1 MLNADLPWLQQPLT
15 EALARYR
22 SHALLVQGPAGVGQL
37 ELAVKL
43 AQSWLCE
50 AAAPGQPACGHCASC
65 KLFASGTHPD
75 FQLLL
80 PEALEAPARE
90 ALGLPFEEPDPK
102 AGKAKP
108 SREIKIEA
116 VRALLAFAQA
126 TSARGKA
133 KVAVIF
139 PAEALNGVAANALLK
154 TLEEP
159 SGLLRFALASHDSA
173 ALLPTIRSRCQPLPL
188 ALPDSATALAWLEA
202 KGVKDA
208 AGLLAATGGRPQQA
222 LAWFEGGLTDAAWQA
237 LPKRVARGEA
247 AALADWAP
255 PRAID
260 ALQRLCHDLL
270 RRSHGQPGQF
280 FATSSLPSPRRVQPL
295 LAWEAELR
303 RAARHAEHPLNAGL
317 WLEALVAQG
326 QAAIAAAVRSF
337 NTLGA

>member
-1 MLNADLPWLQQPLT
+1 MLNADLPWLQQPLAD
-15 EALARYR
+15 ALARAR

-50 AAAPGQPACGHCASC
+50 ATASDEPACGHCASC

-80 PEALEAPARE
+80 PEALEAPSRE
-90 ALGLPFEEPDPK
+90 ALGLPYEEPDAK

-108 SREIKIEA
+108 SREIKVEA
-116 VRALLAFAQA
+116 VRGLLAFAQA

-159 SGLLRFALASHDSA
+159 SGLLRFALASFDA
-173 ALLPTIRSRCQPLPL
+173 AGLLPTIRSRCQPVPL
-188 ALPDSATALAWLEA
+188 ALPPHDEALAWLA
-202 KGVKDA
+202 SKGVDGA
-208 AGLLAATGGRPQQA
+208 EGLLAATGGRPQQA
-222 LAWFEGGLTDAAWQA
+222 LDWFNAGLTDAAWQA
-237 LPKRVARGEA
+237 IPKRVARGEVA
-247 AALADWAP
+247 TFADWAP
-255 PRAID
+255 ARVID

-270 RRSHGQPGQF
+270 RRRHGQAGQF
-280 FATSSLPSPRRVQPL
+280 FAAAALPSPKRAAPL

-317 WLEALVAQG
+317 WIEALVAQT
-326 QAAIAAAVRSF
+326 QAAVSAALR
-337 NTLGA
+337 

>member
-1 MLNADLPWLQQPLT
+1 MLNADLPWLQAPLAD
-15 EALARYR
+15 ALARAR

-50 AAAPGQPACGHCASC
+50 AAAPGQPACNQCPSC

-80 PEALEAPARE
+80 PEALDASARE
-90 ALGLPFEEPDPK
+90 SLGLPFEEIEVK

-108 SREIKIEA
+108 SKEIKVEA
-116 VRALLAFAQA
+116 VRNLLAFAQA

-133 KVAVIF
+133 KVVVIF

-173 ALLPTIRSRCQPLPL
+173 SLLPTIRSRCQPLPL
-188 ALPDSATALAWLEA
+188 ALPEKSAALAWLA
-202 KGVKDA
+202 SKGVNGA
-208 AGLLAATGGRPQQA
+208 EGLLDATGGRPQQA
-222 LAWFEGGLTDAAWQA
+222 LEWFEAGLTDAAWQA
-237 LPKRVARGEA
+237 IPKRVARGEVQ
-247 AALADWAP
+247 ALSDLAP

-270 RRSHGQPGQF
+270 RRSHGRPGQF
-280 FATSSLPSPRRVQPL
+280 FAPTSLPSPKKAAPL
-295 LAWEAELR
+295 LAWDAELR
-303 RAARHAEHPLNAGL
+303 RAARHADHPLNASL
-317 WLEALVAQG
+317 WIEALVAQA
-326 QAAIAAAVRSF
+326 QAAVTASLR
-337 NTLGA
+337 

>member
-1 MLNADLPWLQQPLT
+1 MNADLPWLQAPLAD
-15 EALARYR
+15 ALARAR

-50 AAAPGQPACGHCASC
+50 SAAPSQPACNQCPSC

-80 PEALEAPARE
+80 PEALDAPARE
-90 ALGLPFEEPDPK
+90 SLGLPFEEPDTK

-108 SREIKIEA
+108 SREIKVEA
-116 VRALLAFAQA
+116 VRNLLSFAQA

-133 KVAVIF
+133 KVVVIF

-159 SGLLRFALASHDSA
+159 AGLLRFVLASHDSA
-173 ALLPTIRSRCQPLPL
+173 GLLPTIRSRCQPLPL
-188 ALPDSATALAWLEA
+188 SLPDTADALAWLQA
-202 KGVKDA
+202 KGVKEA

-222 LAWFEGGLTDAAWQA
+222 LAWAEAGLSDAAWQA
-237 LPKRVARGEA
+237 LPKRVARGEV
-247 AALADWAP
+247 AALSELAP

-260 ALQRLCHDLL
+260 ALQRLCHDLV

-280 FATSSLPSPRRVQPL
+280 FATASLPVPKRARPL
-295 LAWEAELR
+295 LAWDAELR
-303 RAARHAEHPLNAGL
+303 RAARHADHPLNASL
-317 WLEALVAQG
+317 WIEALVAQA
-326 QAAIAAAVRSF
+326 QAAVAASMR
-337 NTLGA
+337 GA

>member
-1 MLNADLPWLQQPLT
+1 MNADLPWLQAPLVD
-15 EALARYR
+15 ALARAR

-50 AAAPGQPACGHCASC
+50 AAAPAQPACGHCASC

-80 PEALEAPARE
+80 PEALDAPARE
-90 ALGLPFEEPDPK
+90 SLGLPFEEPDTR

-108 SREIKIEA
+108 SREIKVEA
-116 VRALLAFAQA
+116 VRNLLGFAQA

-133 KVAVIF
+133 KVVVIF

-159 SGLLRFALASHDSA
+159 AGLLRFVLASHDSA
-173 ALLPTIRSRCQPLPL
+173 GLLPTIRSRCQPLPL
-188 ALPDSATALAWLEA
+188 PLPETSAALAWLEG
-202 KGVKDA
+202 KGVKEA

-222 LAWFEGGLTDAAWQA
+222 LEWAEAGLSDAAWQA
-237 LPKRVARGEA
+237 LPKRVARGEV
-247 AALADWAP
+247 AALSELAP

-260 ALQRLCHDLL
+260 ALQRLCHDLV

-280 FATSSLPSPRRVQPL
+280 FATASLPTTRRAAPL
-295 LAWEAELR
+295 LAWDAELR
-303 RAARHAEHPLNAGL
+303 RAARHAEHPLNASL
-317 WLEALVAQG
+317 WIEALVAQA
-326 QAAIAAAVRSF
+326 QAAMAASMR
-337 NTLGA
+337 

>member
-1 MLNADLPWLQQPLT
+1 MLNADLPWLQAPLAD
-15 EALARYR
+15 ALARAR

-50 AAAPGQPACGHCASC
+50 AAAPAQPACNQCPSC

-80 PEALEAPARE
+80 PEALDAPARE
-90 ALGLPFEEPDPK
+90 SLGLPFEEPDSK

-108 SREIKIEA
+108 SKEIKVEA
-116 VRALLAFAQA
+116 VRSLLAFAQA

-133 KVAVIF
+133 KVVVIF

-173 ALLPTIRSRCQPLPL
+173 SLLPTIRSRCQPLPL
-188 ALPDSATALAWLEA
+188 ALPERAAALAWLES

-208 AGLLAATGGRPQQA
+208 AGLLDATGGRPQQA
-222 LAWFEGGLTDAAWQA
+222 LEWSQAGLTDAAWQA
-237 LPKRVARGEA
+237 IPKRVARGEVQ
-247 AALADWAP
+247 ALSDLAP

-260 ALQRLCHDLL
+260 ALQRLCHDLV
-270 RRSHGQPGQF
+270 RRSHGRPGQF
-280 FATSSLPSPRRVQPL
+280 FAAASLPSPKRAAPL
-295 LAWEAELR
+295 LAWDAELR
-303 RAARHAEHPLNAGL
+303 RAARHADHPLNASL
-317 WLEALVAQG
+317 WIEALVAQA
-326 QAAIAAAVRSF
+326 QAAMLASIR
-337 NTLGA
+337 

>member
-1 MLNADLPWLQQPLT
+1 MLNADLPWLQAPLAD
-15 EALARYR
+15 ALARAR

-50 AAAPGQPACGHCASC
+50 TAAVGQPACNQCPSC

-80 PEALEAPARE
+80 PEALDASARE
-90 ALGLPFEEPDPK
+90 SLGLPFEELDVK

-108 SREIKIEA
+108 SKEIKVEA
-116 VRALLAFAQA
+116 VRNLLAFAQA

-133 KVAVIF
+133 KVVVIF

-173 ALLPTIRSRCQPLPL
+173 SLLPTIRSRCQPLPL
-188 ALPDSATALAWLEA
+188 ALPERAAALAWLA
-202 KGVKDA
+202 SKGVQGA
-208 AGLLAATGGRPQQA
+208 EGLLDATGGRPQQA
-222 LAWFEGGLTDAAWQA
+222 LEWSQAGLTDAAWQA
-237 LPKRVARGEA
+237 LPKRVARGEVQ
-247 AALADWAP
+247 ALSDLAP

-260 ALQRLCHDLL
+260 ALQRLCHDLV

-280 FATSSLPSPRRVQPL
+280 FAPASLPSPRKAAPL
-295 LAWEAELR
+295 LAWDAELR
-303 RAARHAEHPLNAGL
+303 RAARHADHPLNASL
-317 WLEALVAQG
+317 WIEALVAQA
-326 QAAIAAAVRSF
+326 QAAVAASLR
-337 NTLGA
+337 

>member
-1 MLNADLPWLQQPLT
+1 MLNADLPWLQAPLAD
-15 EALARYR
+15 ALARAR

-50 AAAPGQPACGHCASC
+50 ARAGAEPACGHCASC

-90 ALGLPFEEPDPK
+90 SLGLPFEEPDAPK

-108 SREIKIEA
+108 SREIKVEA
-116 VRALLAFAQA
+116 VRNLLAFAQA
-126 TSARGKA
+126 TSARGRA

-159 SGLLRFALASHDSA
+159 SGVLRFALASHDSA

-188 ALPDSATALAWLEA
+188 PLPDRAAALAWLQS
-202 KGVKDA
+202 KGVAEA
-208 AGLLAATGGRPQQA
+208 AGLLDATGGRPQQA
-222 LAWFEGGLTDAAWQA
+222 LEWFNAGLTDAAWQA
-237 LPKRVARGEA
+237 MPKRVARGEV
-247 AALADWAP
+247 AALSDWAP
-255 PRAID
+255 PRVID
-260 ALQRLCHDLL
+260 ALQRLCHDLV
-270 RRSHGQPGQF
+270 RRAHGQPGQF
-280 FATSSLPSPRRVQPL
+280 FAPASLPTPRRAGPL
-295 LAWEAELR
+295 LGWEAELR
-303 RAARHAEHPLNAGL
+303 RAARHADHPLNAGL
-317 WLEALVAQG
+317 WIEALVAQAR
-326 QAAIAAAVRSF
+326 AAIMAAAR
-337 NTLGA
+337 

>member
-1 MLNADLPWLQQPLT
+1 MLNADLPWLQAPLAD
-15 EALARYR
+15 ALARAR

-50 AAAPGQPACGHCASC
+50 TAAPGQPACNGCPSC

-80 PEALEAPARE
+80 PEALDAPARE
-90 ALGLPFEEPDPK
+90 SLGLPFEEPDAK

-108 SREIKIEA
+108 SKEIKVEA
-116 VRALLAFAQA
+116 VRNLLAFAQA

-133 KVAVIF
+133 KVVVIF

-173 ALLPTIRSRCQPLPL
+173 SLLPTIRSRCQPLPL
-188 ALPDSATALAWLEA
+188 ALPERDAALAWLES

-208 AGLLAATGGRPQQA
+208 AGLLDATGGRPQQA
-222 LAWFEGGLTDAAWQA
+222 LEWSQAGLTDAAWQA
-237 LPKRVARGEA
+237 IPKRVARGEVQ
-247 AALADWAP
+247 ALSDLAP

-260 ALQRLCHDLL
+260 ALQRLCHDLV
-270 RRSHGQPGQF
+270 RRSHGQRGQF
-280 FATSSLPSPRRVQPL
+280 FAAASLPAPKRAAPL
-295 LAWEAELR
+295 LAWDAELR
-303 RAARHAEHPLNAGL
+303 RAARHADHPLNASL
-317 WLEALVAQG
+317 WIEALVAQA
-326 QAAIAAAVRSF
+326 QAAMLASIR
-337 NTLGA
+337 

>member
-1 MLNADLPWLQQPLT
+1 MLNADLPWLQAPLA
-15 EALARYR
+15 EALARAR

-50 AAAPGQPACGHCASC
+50 AAAPGEPACNHCASC

-80 PEALEAPARE
+80 PEALDASARE
-90 ALGLPFEEPDPK
+90 SLGLPFEEIEVK

-108 SREIKIEA
+108 SREIKVEA
-116 VRALLAFAQA
+116 VRGLLSFAQA
-126 TSARGKA
+126 TSARGRA
-133 KVAVIF
+133 KVVVIF

-159 SGLLRFALASHDSA
+159 SGLLRFVLASFDPAS
-173 ALLPTIRSRCQPLPL
+173 LLPTIRSRCQPLPL
-188 ALPDSATALAWLEA
+188 ALPERGAALAWLA
-202 KGVKDA
+202 SKGVEGA
-208 AGLLAATGGRPQQA
+208 EGLLAATGGRPQQA
-222 LAWFEGGLTDAAWQA
+222 LEWAHAGLSDAAWQA
-237 LPKRVARGEA
+237 LPKRVARGEVQ
-247 AALADWAP
+247 ALSELAP

-260 ALQRLCHDLL
+260 ALQRLCHDLV

-280 FATSSLPSPRRVQPL
+280 FAPASLPSPKRAGPL

-303 RAARHAEHPLNAGL
+303 RAARHADHPLNASL
-317 WLEALVAQG
+317 WIESLVAQA
-326 QAAIAAAVRSF
+326 QAAIVAAVR
-337 NTLGA
+337 

>member
-1 MLNADLPWLQQPLT
+1 MLNLDLPWLQAPLAD
-15 EALARYR
+15 ALARAR

-50 AAAPGQPACGHCASC
+50 AAAPGQPACGQCASC

-90 ALGLPFEEPDPK
+90 SLGLPFEEPDAK

-108 SREIKIEA
+108 SREIKVEA
-116 VRALLAFAQA
+116 VRSLLGFAQA
-126 TSARGKA
+126 TSARGRA
-133 KVAVIF
+133 KVVVIF

-159 SGLLRFALASHDSA
+159 SGLLRFVLASFDA
-173 ALLPTIRSRCQPLPL
+173 AGLLPTIRSRCQPLPL
-188 ALPDSATALAWLEA
+188 ALPQREAALAWLEA
-202 KGVKDA
+202 RGVKDA
-208 AGLLAATGGRPQQA
+208 AGLLDATGGRPQQA
-222 LAWFEGGLTDAAWQA
+222 RDWFEAGLTDAAWQA
-237 LPKRVARGEA
+237 LPKRVARGEVQ
-247 AALADWAP
+247 ALAELPP

-280 FATSSLPSPRRVQPL
+280 FAAASLPALRRAGPL

-303 RAARHAEHPLNAGL
+303 RAARHAEHPLNANL
-317 WLEALVAQG
+317 WIEALTAQA
-326 QAAIAAAVRSF
+326 QAAIAAAGR
-337 NTLGA
+337 

>member
-1 MLNADLPWLQQPLT
+1 MLNADLPWLQAPLAD
-15 EALARYR
+15 ALARAR

-50 AAAPGQPACGHCASC
+50 GRAEAQPACGHCASC

-80 PEALEAPARE
+80 PEALEAPSRE
-90 ALGLPFEEPDPK
+90 ALGLPYEEPDAK

-108 SREIKIEA
+108 SKEIKVEA
-116 VRALLAFAQA
+116 VRGLLAFAQA
-126 TSARGKA
+126 TSARGRA

-159 SGLLRFALASHDSA
+159 SGLLRFVLATHDSA
-173 ALLPTIRSRCQPLPL
+173 GLLPTIRSRCQPLPL
-188 ALPDSATALAWLEA
+188 ALPERAAALAWLAA
-202 KGVKDA
+202 KGVEGA
-208 AGLLAATGGRPQQA
+208 EGLLAATGGRPQQA
-222 LAWFEGGLTDAAWQA
+222 LEWFGTGLSDAAWQA
-237 LPKRVARGEA
+237 LPKRVARGEV
-247 AALADWAP
+247 AALSDWAP
-255 PRAID
+255 PRVID

-280 FATSSLPSPRRVQPL
+280 FAAASLPSPKRATPL
-295 LAWEAELR
+295 LAWDGELR
-303 RAARHAEHPLNAGL
+303 RAARHADHPLNAGL
-317 WLEALVAQG
+317 WIEALVAQA
-326 QAAIAAAVRSF
+326 QAAIAAAAR
-337 NTLGA
+337 

>member
-1 MLNADLPWLQQPLT
+1 MLNADLPWLQAPLA
-15 EALARYR
+15 EALARAR

-50 AAAPGQPACGHCASC
+50 ARAEAQPTCGHCASC

-80 PEALEAPARE
+80 PEALDAPARE
-90 ALGLPFEEPDPK
+90 SLGLPFEEPEAK

-108 SREIKIEA
+108 SKEIKVEA
-116 VRALLAFAQA
+116 VRGLLAFAQA
-126 TSARGKA
+126 TSARGRA

-188 ALPDSATALAWLEA
+188 PLPDRETALAWLTA
-202 KGVKDA
+202 QGVDSA
-208 AGLLAATGGRPQQA
+208 AGLLDATGGRPQQA
-222 LAWFEGGLTDAAWQA
+222 LEWFRAGLSDAAWQA
-237 LPKRVARGEA
+237 LPKRVARGEV
-247 AALADWAP
+247 AALSDWAP

-270 RRSHGQPGQF
+270 RRAHGQPGQF
-280 FATSSLPSPRRVQPL
+280 FAAASLPAPKRAAPL
-295 LAWEAELR
+295 LGWDAELR

-317 WLEALVAQG
+317 WIEALVAQAR
-326 QAAIAAAVRSF
+326 AAMLASAR
-337 NTLGA
+337 

>member
-1 MLNADLPWLQQPLT
+1 MLNADLPWLQAPLAD
-15 EALARYR
+15 ALARAR

-50 AAAPGQPACGHCASC
+50 ATAPAEPACNHCASC

-75 FQLLL
+75 FQLLM
-80 PEALEAPARE
+80 PEALDAGARE
-90 ALGLPFEEPDPK
+90 SLGLPFEEPDAPK

-108 SREIKIEA
+108 SKEIKVEA
-116 VRALLAFAQA
+116 IRNLLAFAQA

-133 KVAVIF
+133 KVVVIF
-139 PAEALNGVAANALLK
+139 PAEALNGIAANALLK

-173 ALLPTIRSRCQPLPL
+173 SLLPTIRSRCQPVPLPL
-188 ALPDSATALAWLEA
+188 PSTDAALTWLET

-222 LAWFEGGLTDAAWQA
+222 LAWFEAGLTDTTWQA
-237 LPKRVARGEA
+237 LPKRVARGEV
-247 AALADWAP
+247 AALSDWAP

-260 ALQRLCHDLL
+260 ALQRLCHDLV
-270 RRSHGQPGQF
+270 RRAHGQPGQF
-280 FATSSLPSPRRVQPL
+280 FASTSLPAPKRAAPL
-295 LAWEAELR
+295 LAWDAELR
-303 RAARHAEHPLNAGL
+303 RASRHADHPLNASL
-317 WLEALVAQG
+317 WIEALVAQA
-326 QAAIAAAVRSF
+326 QAAVAASSR
-337 NTLGA
+337 